1 MTTKYNDMPLC
12 GSPLSYDEAV
22 KFEANL
28 MPLLRYLG
36 SPGDW
41 GYGTK
46 LGRLT
51 EVLHGLRAEIRQA
64 GKAAAVLE
72 TTEVAE
78 NADCHIDRD
87 VRL

>member
-1 MTTKYNDMPLC
+1 MMTKYNDMPLC
-12 GSPLSYDEAV
+12 TSPLSYDEAV
-22 KFEANL
+22 RLEAEL

-51 EVLHGLRAEIRQA
+51 EMLHGLRAEIRQA
-64 GKAAAVLE
+64 GKAAAVHE
-72 TTEVAE
+72 ATEG
-78 NADCHIDRD
+78 AD
-87 VRL
+87 VEA